1 LVGGDFLKS
10 WPSLVL
16 AIIAIILSLVMFS
29 LLFPVKGL
37 LTGTTEKIKVL
48 EESIKNQSTSLSEV
62 TEKISALPDFSSY
75 EKSIADVGD
84 RLNKISEQSEQLTQK
99 LKNFESFGTQI
110 DMLDQTINDSVSRI
124 EGLEKAFIELR
135 HLSGNKD
142 TQLSELTTKLSQLE
156 IMSTEIPAI
165 KDQLLSLNVDQR
177 FVDTA
182 EIIETQKNN
191 LQDQIESLKIEFR
204 SSWQKNESERLAF
217 IDKLDSFQEN
227 VEKQK
232 QELVSFQNNW
242 KEELGKL
249 RNENQTVLT
258 ALQDEFNTQQNFIQ
272 TRIAEIDLL
281 KESFAQL
288 AQNITSLDNK
298 FLRVQELETKVV
310 NFDNLVKDIEEKMD
324 TMKTTVESE
333 VQLIREQIKSFSS
346 SLQGIETSQQSYVE
360 ELTNLKNQS
369 TQFIEL
375 SSVLP
380 KYETLNANLD
390 TIKNTL
396 TETTSQ
402 FVSQNNFEI
411 WKKQLEMQLD
421 DSVKTVEDLRSE
433 MDTMKTTVE
442 SEVQLIREQIKSFS
456 SSLQGIET
464 SQQSYVEELTN
475 LSSLINS
482 QLTNLDSK
490 TNVLESNLNQMEET
504 QKTIT
509 SRSDQLEILVNG
521 FNQSLETTKSQMVS
535 VSEKINEQFDQ
546 IKNEISVGQ
555 EKTLLELQDQV
566 EAIGITL
573 PNIESL
579 EEMKSKISELVANEE
594 SLKQKIDLIQNEKA
608 MLLAEIEGNE
618 KNIALLQ
625 ENLENIRSQQSSG
638 DEAMV
643 IIEGKIQ
650 SLQNL
655 KDELEDRLVKTDA
668 QLQSLES
675 ATKDWGNKWDEMNT
689 LLEKNTADVK
699 QFVAE
704 VKDEYQ
710 KIQNDISKK
719 IDDEKLKTF
728 LDTFNNSMN
737 QVLNRVG
744 TLEQFNQEV
753 NKKEI
758 FARVDAIEGKIS
770 AVEEKIDSIV
780 QEYGISIPEVETIK
794 EAINDLKQEKQ
805 TIEDRVDL
813 LFDTLDGQKYIE
825 ETQQSLQS
833 MNQEKDDLRVEIE
846 RLSHER
852 FDLEEDLKTKQ
863 EELSR
868 IDKELVILKEEKQSA
883 ENIKKLEEEKERVE
897 KEVQSLT
904 SDVENK
910 LSQIEFLQK
919 KIQELSAQLDESKK
933 YTSYVILPWDNLWN
947 IARRYYRDGTK
958 WEKILEANSDIID
971 SPYNLKPYTEIKI
984 PRISMLK

>member
-1 LVGGDFLKS
+1 MLGGDFLRN

-29 LLFPVKGL
+29 ILYPVKGL
-37 LTGTTEKIKVL
+37 LTGTTEKMKGL
-48 EESIKNQSTSLSEV
+48 EESIKNQGTSLAEV
-62 TEKISALPDFSSY
+62 TEKISALPDFSFY
-75 EKSIADVGD
+75 EKSIADLGD
-84 RLNKISEQSEQLTQK
+84 RLAIIGDQGEQLSQK
-99 LKNFESFGTQI
+99 LKNLEVLGTQI
-110 DMLDQTINDSVSRI
+110 ETLNQSIRDSVNRV

-135 HLSGNKD
+135 YLSGKKD
-142 TQLSELTTKLSQLE
+142 TQISELTTKLSQLE

-191 LQDQIESLKIEFR
+191 LQDQIEYLKIEFK

-258 ALQDEFNTQQNFIQ
+258 AIQDELNTQQNFIQ
-272 TRIAEIDLL
+272 TRIAEIDQL

-288 AQNITSLDNK
+288 VQNITSLDNK

-360 ELTNLKNQS
+360 ELTNL
-369 TQFIEL
+369 
-375 SSVLP
+375 
-380 KYETLNANLD
+380 
-390 TIKNTL
+390 
-396 TETTSQ
+396 
-402 FVSQNNFEI
+402 
-411 WKKQLEMQLD
+411 
-421 DSVKTVEDLRSE
+421 
-433 MDTMKTTVE
+433 
-442 SEVQLIREQIKSFS
+442 
-456 SSLQGIET
+456 
-464 SQQSYVEELTN
+464 
-475 LSSLINS
+475 SSLINS
-482 QLTNLDSK
+482 QLNNLDSK

-504 QKTIT
+504 QKTIA

-535 VSEKINEQFDQ
+535 LSEKINEQFDQ
-546 IKNEISVGQ
+546 VKNEISVGQ

-573 PNIESL
+573 PNIIESL

-643 IIEGKIQ
+643 IVEGKIQ

-655 KDELEDRLVKTDA
+655 KDELENRLVKTDA

-689 LLEKNTADVK
+689 LLEKNIADVK
-699 QFVAE
+699 QFVEE

-719 IDDEKLKTF
+719 IDDEKLKTS

-744 TLEQFNQEV
+744 TLEQFNQEL

-770 AVEEKIDSIV
+770 AVEGKINSIV
-780 QEYGISIPEVETIK
+780 QEYGISLPEVETLK
-794 EAINDLKQEKQ
+794 EAINDLKQEKLA
-805 TIEDRVDL
+805 IEERVDL
-813 LFDTLDGQKYIE
+813 LFEALDGQKHIE

-833 MNQEKDDLRVEIE
+833 MNQEKGDLQVEIE
-846 RLSHER
+846 RLSREK

-958 WEKILEANSDIID
+958 WEKILEANSGIID
-971 SPYNLKPYTEIKI
+971 SPYNLQPYTEIKI
-984 PRISMLK
+984 PRLSTLN

>member
-1 LVGGDFLKS
+1 MLGGDFLRN

-29 LLFPVKGL
+29 ILYPVKGL
-37 LTGTTEKIKVL
+37 LTGTTEKMKGL
-48 EESIKNQSTSLSEV
+48 EESIKNQGTSLAEV
-62 TEKISALPDFSSY
+62 TEKISALPDFSFY
-75 EKSIADVGD
+75 EKSIADLGD
-84 RLNKISEQSEQLTQK
+84 RLAIIGDQGEQLSQK
-99 LKNFESFGTQI
+99 LKNLEVLGTQI
-110 DMLDQTINDSVSRI
+110 ETLNQSIRDSVNRV

-135 HLSGNKD
+135 YLSGKKD
-142 TQLSELTTKLSQLE
+142 TQISELTTKLSQLE

-191 LQDQIESLKIEFR
+191 LQDQIESLKIEFK

-258 ALQDEFNTQQNFIQ
+258 AIQDELNTQQNFIQ
-272 TRIAEIDLL
+272 TRIAEIDQL

-288 AQNITSLDNK
+288 VQNITSLDNK

-360 ELTNLKNQS
+360 ELTNL
-369 TQFIEL
+369 
-375 SSVLP
+375 
-380 KYETLNANLD
+380 
-390 TIKNTL
+390 
-396 TETTSQ
+396 
-402 FVSQNNFEI
+402 
-411 WKKQLEMQLD
+411 
-421 DSVKTVEDLRSE
+421 
-433 MDTMKTTVE
+433 
-442 SEVQLIREQIKSFS
+442 
-456 SSLQGIET
+456 
-464 SQQSYVEELTN
+464 
-475 LSSLINS
+475 SSLINS
-482 QLTNLDSK
+482 QLNNLDSK
-490 TNVLESNLNQMEET
+490 TNVLESNLNQMEEI
-504 QKTIT
+504 QKTIA

-535 VSEKINEQFDQ
+535 LSEKINEQFDQ
-546 IKNEISVGQ
+546 VKNEISVGQ

-573 PNIESL
+573 PNIIESL

-689 LLEKNTADVK
+689 LLEKNIADVK
-699 QFVAE
+699 QFVEE

-719 IDDEKLKTF
+719 IDDEKLKTS

-744 TLEQFNQEV
+744 TLEQFNQEL

-770 AVEEKIDSIV
+770 AVEGKINSIV
-780 QEYGISIPEVETIK
+780 QEYGISLPEVETLK
-794 EAINDLKQEKQ
+794 EAINDLKQEKLA
-805 TIEDRVDL
+805 IEERVDL
-813 LFDTLDGQKYIE
+813 LFEALDGQKHIE

-833 MNQEKDDLRVEIE
+833 MNQEKGDLQVEIE
-846 RLSHER
+846 RLSREK

-958 WEKILEANSDIID
+958 WEKILEANSGIID
-971 SPYNLKPYTEIKI
+971 SPYNLQPYTEIKI
-984 PRISMLK
+984 PRLSTLN

>member
-1 LVGGDFLKS
+1 MVGGDFLKS

-110 DMLDQTINDSVSRI
+110 NMLDQTINDSVSRI

-156 IMSTEIPAI
+156 IISTEIPAI

-191 LQDQIESLKIEFR
+191 LQDQIESLKIEFK

-272 TRIAEIDLL
+272 TRIAEIDQM

-324 TMKTTVESE
+324 
-333 VQLIREQIKSFSS
+333 
-346 SLQGIETSQQSYVE
+346 
-360 ELTNLKNQS
+360 
-369 TQFIEL
+369 
-375 SSVLP
+375 
-380 KYETLNANLD
+380 A
-390 TIKNTL
+390 
-396 TETTSQ
+396 
-402 FVSQNNFEI
+402 
-411 WKKQLEMQLD
+411 
-421 DSVKTVEDLRSE
+421 
-433 MDTMKTTVE
+433 MKTTVE

-719 IDDEKLKTF
+719 IDDEKLKTS

-813 LFDTLDGQKYIE
+813 LFETLDGQKYIE

>member
-1 LVGGDFLKS
+1 MVGGDFLKS

-272 TRIAEIDLL
+272 TRIAEIDQM

-310 NFDNLVKDIEEKMD
+310 NFDNLVKDIEEK
-324 TMKTTVESE
+324 
-333 VQLIREQIKSFSS
+333 
-346 SLQGIETSQQSYVE
+346 
-360 ELTNLKNQS
+360 
-369 TQFIEL
+369 
-375 SSVLP
+375 
-380 KYETLNANLD
+380 
-390 TIKNTL
+390 
-396 TETTSQ
+396 
-402 FVSQNNFEI
+402 
-411 WKKQLEMQLD
+411 
-421 DSVKTVEDLRSE
+421 

-579 EEMKSKISELVANEE
+579 EEMKSKISEVVANEE
-594 SLKQKIDLIQNEKA
+594 LLKQKIDLIQNEKA

>member
-1 LVGGDFLKS
+1 MLGGDFLRN

-29 LLFPVKGL
+29 ILYPVKGL
-37 LTGTTEKIKVL
+37 LTGTTEKMKGL
-48 EESIKNQSTSLSEV
+48 EESIKNQGTSLAEV
-62 TEKISALPDFSSY
+62 TEKISALPDFSFY
-75 EKSIADVGD
+75 EKSIEDLGD
-84 RLNKISEQSEQLTQK
+84 RLAIIGDQGEQLSQK
-99 LKNFESFGTQI
+99 LKNLEVLGTQI
-110 DMLDQTINDSVSRI
+110 ETLNQSIRDSVNRV

-135 HLSGNKD
+135 YLSGKKD
-142 TQLSELTTKLSQLE
+142 TQISELTTKLSQLE

-191 LQDQIESLKIEFR
+191 LQDQIESLKIEFK

-217 IDKLDSFQEN
+217 IDKLDYFQEN

-258 ALQDEFNTQQNFIQ
+258 AIQDELNTQQNFIQ
-272 TRIAEIDLL
+272 TRIAEIDQL

-288 AQNITSLDNK
+288 VQNITSLDNK

-360 ELTNLKNQS
+360 ELTNL
-369 TQFIEL
+369 
-375 SSVLP
+375 
-380 KYETLNANLD
+380 
-390 TIKNTL
+390 
-396 TETTSQ
+396 
-402 FVSQNNFEI
+402 
-411 WKKQLEMQLD
+411 
-421 DSVKTVEDLRSE
+421 
-433 MDTMKTTVE
+433 
-442 SEVQLIREQIKSFS
+442 
-456 SSLQGIET
+456 
-464 SQQSYVEELTN
+464 
-475 LSSLINS
+475 SSLINS
-482 QLTNLDSK
+482 QLNNLDSK

-504 QKTIT
+504 QKTIA

-535 VSEKINEQFDQ
+535 LSEKINEQFDQ
-546 IKNEISVGQ
+546 VKNEISVGQ

-573 PNIESL
+573 PNIIKSL

-643 IIEGKIQ
+643 IVEGKIQ

-655 KDELEDRLVKTDA
+655 KDELENRLVKTDA

-689 LLEKNTADVK
+689 LLEKNIADVK

-719 IDDEKLKTF
+719 IDDEKLKTS

-744 TLEQFNQEV
+744 TLEQFNQEL

-770 AVEEKIDSIV
+770 AVEGKINSIV
-780 QEYGISIPEVETIK
+780 QEYGISLPEVETLK
-794 EAINDLKQEKQ
+794 EAINDLKQEKLA
-805 TIEDRVDL
+805 IEERVDL
-813 LFDTLDGQKYIE
+813 LFEALDGQKHIE

-833 MNQEKDDLRVEIE
+833 MNQEKGDLQVEIE
-846 RLSHER
+846 RLSREK

-958 WEKILEANSDIID
+958 WEKILEANSGIID
-971 SPYNLKPYTEIKI
+971 SPYNLQPYTEIKI
-984 PRISMLK
+984 PRLSTLN

>member
-1 LVGGDFLKS
+1 MVGGDFLKS

-110 DMLDQTINDSVSRI
+110 NMLDQTINDSVSRI

-156 IMSTEIPAI
+156 IISTEIPAI

-191 LQDQIESLKIEFR
+191 LQDQIESLKIEFK

-272 TRIAEIDLL
+272 TRIAEIDQM

-324 TMKTTVESE
+324 
-333 VQLIREQIKSFSS
+333 
-346 SLQGIETSQQSYVE
+346 
-360 ELTNLKNQS
+360 
-369 TQFIEL
+369 
-375 SSVLP
+375 
-380 KYETLNANLD
+380 A
-390 TIKNTL
+390 
-396 TETTSQ
+396 
-402 FVSQNNFEI
+402 
-411 WKKQLEMQLD
+411 
-421 DSVKTVEDLRSE
+421 
-433 MDTMKTTVE
+433 MKTTVE

-535 VSEKINEQFDQ
+535 LSEKINEQFDQ

-719 IDDEKLKTF
+719 IDDEKLKTS

-813 LFDTLDGQKYIE
+813 LFETLDGQKYIE

>member
-1 LVGGDFLKS
+1 MVGGDFLKS

-16 AIIAIILSLVMFS
+16 AIIAISLSLVMFS

-110 DMLDQTINDSVSRI
+110 NMLDQTINDSVSRI

-156 IMSTEIPAI
+156 IISTEIPAI

-191 LQDQIESLKIEFR
+191 LQDQIESLKIEFK

-272 TRIAEIDLL
+272 TRIAEIDQM

-324 TMKTTVESE
+324 
-333 VQLIREQIKSFSS
+333 
-346 SLQGIETSQQSYVE
+346 
-360 ELTNLKNQS
+360 
-369 TQFIEL
+369 
-375 SSVLP
+375 
-380 KYETLNANLD
+380 A
-390 TIKNTL
+390 
-396 TETTSQ
+396 
-402 FVSQNNFEI
+402 
-411 WKKQLEMQLD
+411 
-421 DSVKTVEDLRSE
+421 
-433 MDTMKTTVE
+433 MKTTVE

-535 VSEKINEQFDQ
+535 LSEKINEQFDQ

-579 EEMKSKISELVANEE
+579 EEMKSKISEVVANEE
-594 SLKQKIDLIQNEKA
+594 LLKQKIDLIQNEKA

-719 IDDEKLKTF
+719 IDDEKLKTS

-813 LFDTLDGQKYIE
+813 LFETLDGQKYIE

>member
-1 LVGGDFLKS
+1 MLGGDFLRN

-29 LLFPVKGL
+29 ILYPVKGL
-37 LTGTTEKIKVL
+37 LTGTTEKMKGL
-48 EESIKNQSTSLSEV
+48 EESIKNQGTSLAEV
-62 TEKISALPDFSSY
+62 TEKISALPDFSFY
-75 EKSIADVGD
+75 EKSIADLGD
-84 RLNKISEQSEQLTQK
+84 RLAIIGDQGEQLSQK
-99 LKNFESFGTQI
+99 LKNLEVLGTQI
-110 DMLDQTINDSVSRI
+110 ETLNQSIRDSVNRV

-135 HLSGNKD
+135 YLSGKKD
-142 TQLSELTTKLSQLE
+142 TQISELTTKLSQLE

-191 LQDQIESLKIEFR
+191 LQDQIESLKIEFK

-258 ALQDEFNTQQNFIQ
+258 AIQDELNTQQNFIQ
-272 TRIAEIDLL
+272 TRIAEIDQL

-288 AQNITSLDNK
+288 VQNITSLDNK

-346 SLQGIETSQQSYVE
+346 SLQE
-360 ELTNLKNQS
+360 
-369 TQFIEL
+369 
-375 SSVLP
+375 
-380 KYETLNANLD
+380 
-390 TIKNTL
+390 
-396 TETTSQ
+396 
-402 FVSQNNFEI
+402 
-411 WKKQLEMQLD
+411 
-421 DSVKTVEDLRSE
+421 
-433 MDTMKTTVE
+433 
-442 SEVQLIREQIKSFS
+442 
-456 SSLQGIET
+456 IET

-482 QLTNLDSK
+482 QLNNLDSK

-504 QKTIT
+504 QKTIA

-535 VSEKINEQFDQ
+535 LSEKINEQFDQ
-546 IKNEISVGQ
+546 VKNEISVGQ

-573 PNIESL
+573 PNIIESL

-655 KDELEDRLVKTDA
+655 KDELENRLVKTDA

-689 LLEKNTADVK
+689 LLGKNIADVK
-699 QFVAE
+699 QFVEE

-719 IDDEKLKTF
+719 IDDEKLKTS

-744 TLEQFNQEV
+744 TLEQFNQEL

-770 AVEEKIDSIV
+770 AVEGKINSIV
-780 QEYGISIPEVETIK
+780 QEYGISLPEVETLK
-794 EAINDLKQEKQ
+794 EAINDLKQEKLA
-805 TIEDRVDL
+805 IEERVDL
-813 LFDTLDGQKYIE
+813 LFEALDGQKHIE

-833 MNQEKDDLRVEIE
+833 MNQEKGDLQVEIE
-846 RLSHER
+846 RLSREK

-958 WEKILEANSDIID
+958 WEKILEANSGIID
-971 SPYNLKPYTEIKI
+971 SPYNLQPYTEIKI
-984 PRISMLK
+984 PRLSTLN

>member
-1 LVGGDFLKS
+1 MLGGDFLRN

-29 LLFPVKGL
+29 ILYPVKGL
-37 LTGTTEKIKVL
+37 LTGTTEKMKGL
-48 EESIKNQSTSLSEV
+48 EESIKNQGTSLAEV
-62 TEKISALPDFSSY
+62 TEKISALPDFSFY
-75 EKSIADVGD
+75 EKSIADLGD
-84 RLNKISEQSEQLTQK
+84 RLAIIGDQGEQLSQK
-99 LKNFESFGTQI
+99 LKNLEVLGTQI
-110 DMLDQTINDSVSRI
+110 ETLNQSIRDSVNRV

-135 HLSGNKD
+135 YLSGKKD
-142 TQLSELTTKLSQLE
+142 TQISELTTKLSQLE

-191 LQDQIESLKIEFR
+191 LQDQIESLKIEFK

-258 ALQDEFNTQQNFIQ
+258 AIQDELNTQQNFIQ
-272 TRIAEIDLL
+272 TRIAEIDQL

-288 AQNITSLDNK
+288 VQNITSLDHK

-346 SLQGIETSQQSYVE
+346 SLQE
-360 ELTNLKNQS
+360 
-369 TQFIEL
+369 
-375 SSVLP
+375 
-380 KYETLNANLD
+380 
-390 TIKNTL
+390 
-396 TETTSQ
+396 
-402 FVSQNNFEI
+402 
-411 WKKQLEMQLD
+411 
-421 DSVKTVEDLRSE
+421 
-433 MDTMKTTVE
+433 
-442 SEVQLIREQIKSFS
+442 
-456 SSLQGIET
+456 IET

-482 QLTNLDSK
+482 QLNNLDSK
-490 TNVLESNLNQMEET
+490 TFVLESNLNQMEET
-504 QKTIT
+504 QKTIA

-535 VSEKINEQFDQ
+535 LSEKINEQFDQ
-546 IKNEISVGQ
+546 VKNEISVGQ

-573 PNIESL
+573 PNIIESL

-655 KDELEDRLVKTDA
+655 KDELENRLVKTDA

-689 LLEKNTADVK
+689 LLEKNIADVK

-719 IDDEKLKTF
+719 IDDEKLKTS

-744 TLEQFNQEV
+744 TLEQFNQEL

-770 AVEEKIDSIV
+770 AVEGKINSIV
-780 QEYGISIPEVETIK
+780 QEYGISLPEVETLK
-794 EAINDLKQEKQ
+794 EAINDLKQEKLA
-805 TIEDRVDL
+805 IEERVDL
-813 LFDTLDGQKYIE
+813 LFEALDGQKHIE

-833 MNQEKDDLRVEIE
+833 MNQEKGDLQVEIE
-846 RLSHER
+846 RLSREK

-958 WEKILEANSDIID
+958 WEKILEANSGIID
-971 SPYNLKPYTEIKI
+971 SPYNLQPYTEIKI
-984 PRISMLK
+984 PRLSTLN

>member
-1 LVGGDFLKS
+1 MVGGDFLKS

-156 IMSTEIPAI
+156 IISTEIPAI

-191 LQDQIESLKIEFR
+191 LQDQIESLKIEFK

-272 TRIAEIDLL
+272 TRIAEIDQM

-324 TMKTTVESE
+324 
-333 VQLIREQIKSFSS
+333 
-346 SLQGIETSQQSYVE
+346 
-360 ELTNLKNQS
+360 
-369 TQFIEL
+369 
-375 SSVLP
+375 
-380 KYETLNANLD
+380 A
-390 TIKNTL
+390 
-396 TETTSQ
+396 
-402 FVSQNNFEI
+402 
-411 WKKQLEMQLD
+411 
-421 DSVKTVEDLRSE
+421 
-433 MDTMKTTVE
+433 MKTTVE

-535 VSEKINEQFDQ
+535 LSEKINEQFDQ

-579 EEMKSKISELVANEE
+579 EEMKSKISEVVANEE
-594 SLKQKIDLIQNEKA
+594 LLKQKIDLIQNEKA

-719 IDDEKLKTF
+719 IDDEKLKTS

>member
-1 LVGGDFLKS
+1 MLGGDFLRN

-29 LLFPVKGL
+29 ILYPVKGL
-37 LTGTTEKIKVL
+37 LTGTTEKMKGL
-48 EESIKNQSTSLSEV
+48 EESIKNQGTSLAEV
-62 TEKISALPDFSSY
+62 TEKISALPDFSFY
-75 EKSIADVGD
+75 EKSIADLGD
-84 RLNKISEQSEQLTQK
+84 RLAIIGDQGEQLSQK
-99 LKNFESFGTQI
+99 LKNLEVLGTQI
-110 DMLDQTINDSVSRI
+110 ETLNQSIRDSVNRV

-135 HLSGNKD
+135 YLSGKKD
-142 TQLSELTTKLSQLE
+142 TQISELTTKLSQLE

-191 LQDQIESLKIEFR
+191 LQDQIESLKIEFK

-258 ALQDEFNTQQNFIQ
+258 AIQDELNTQQNFIQ
-272 TRIAEIDLL
+272 TRIAEIDQL

-288 AQNITSLDNK
+288 VQNITSLDNK

-360 ELTNLKNQS
+360 ELTNL
-369 TQFIEL
+369 
-375 SSVLP
+375 
-380 KYETLNANLD
+380 
-390 TIKNTL
+390 
-396 TETTSQ
+396 
-402 FVSQNNFEI
+402 
-411 WKKQLEMQLD
+411 
-421 DSVKTVEDLRSE
+421 
-433 MDTMKTTVE
+433 
-442 SEVQLIREQIKSFS
+442 
-456 SSLQGIET
+456 
-464 SQQSYVEELTN
+464 
-475 LSSLINS
+475 SSLINS
-482 QLTNLDSK
+482 QLNNLDSK

-504 QKTIT
+504 QKTIA

-535 VSEKINEQFDQ
+535 LSEKINEQFDQ
-546 IKNEISVGQ
+546 VKNEISVGQ

-573 PNIESL
+573 PNIIESL

-675 ATKDWGNKWDEMNT
+675 ATKDWGNKWDEMNA
-689 LLEKNTADVK
+689 LLEKNIADVK
-699 QFVAE
+699 QFVEE

-719 IDDEKLKTF
+719 IDDEKLKTS

-744 TLEQFNQEV
+744 TLEQFNQEL

-770 AVEEKIDSIV
+770 AVEGKINSIV
-780 QEYGISIPEVETIK
+780 QEYGISLPEVETLK
-794 EAINDLKQEKQ
+794 EAINDLKQEKLA
-805 TIEDRVDL
+805 IEERVDL
-813 LFDTLDGQKYIE
+813 LFEALDGQKHIE

-833 MNQEKDDLRVEIE
+833 MNQEKGDLQVEIE
-846 RLSHER
+846 RLSREK

-958 WEKILEANSDIID
+958 WEKILEANSGIID
-971 SPYNLKPYTEIKI
+971 SPYNLQPYTEIKI
-984 PRISMLK
+984 PRLSTLN

>member
-1 LVGGDFLKS
+1 MLGGDFLRN

-29 LLFPVKGL
+29 ILYPVKGL
-37 LTGTTEKIKVL
+37 LTGTTEKMKGL
-48 EESIKNQSTSLSEV
+48 EESIKNQGTSLAEV
-62 TEKISALPDFSSY
+62 TEKISALPDFSFY
-75 EKSIADVGD
+75 EKSIADLGD
-84 RLNKISEQSEQLTQK
+84 RLAIIGDQGEQLSQK
-99 LKNFESFGTQI
+99 LKNLEVLGTQI
-110 DMLDQTINDSVSRI
+110 ETLNQSIRDSVNRV

-135 HLSGNKD
+135 YLSGKKD
-142 TQLSELTTKLSQLE
+142 TQISELTTKLSQLE

-191 LQDQIESLKIEFR
+191 LQDQIESLKIEFK

-258 ALQDEFNTQQNFIQ
+258 AIQDELNTQQNFIQ
-272 TRIAEIDLL
+272 TRIAEIDQL

-288 AQNITSLDNK
+288 VQNITSLDNK

-360 ELTNLKNQS
+360 ELTNL
-369 TQFIEL
+369 
-375 SSVLP
+375 
-380 KYETLNANLD
+380 
-390 TIKNTL
+390 
-396 TETTSQ
+396 
-402 FVSQNNFEI
+402 
-411 WKKQLEMQLD
+411 
-421 DSVKTVEDLRSE
+421 
-433 MDTMKTTVE
+433 
-442 SEVQLIREQIKSFS
+442 
-456 SSLQGIET
+456 
-464 SQQSYVEELTN
+464 
-475 LSSLINS
+475 SSLINS
-482 QLTNLDSK
+482 QLNNLDSK

-504 QKTIT
+504 QKTIA

-535 VSEKINEQFDQ
+535 LSEKINEQFDQ
-546 IKNEISVGQ
+546 VKNEISVGQ

-573 PNIESL
+573 PNIIESL

-689 LLEKNTADVK
+689 LLEKNIADVK

-719 IDDEKLKTF
+719 IDDEKLKTS

-744 TLEQFNQEV
+744 TLEQFNQEL

-770 AVEEKIDSIV
+770 AVEGKINSIV
-780 QEYGISIPEVETIK
+780 QEYGISLPEVETLK
-794 EAINDLKQEKQ
+794 EAINDLKQEKLA
-805 TIEDRVDL
+805 IEERVDL
-813 LFDTLDGQKYIE
+813 LFEALDGQKHIE

-833 MNQEKDDLRVEIE
+833 MNQEKGDLQVEIE
-846 RLSHER
+846 RLSREK

-958 WEKILEANSDIID
+958 WEKILEANSGIID
-971 SPYNLKPYTEIKI
+971 SPYNLQPYTEIKI
-984 PRISMLK
+984 PRLSTLN